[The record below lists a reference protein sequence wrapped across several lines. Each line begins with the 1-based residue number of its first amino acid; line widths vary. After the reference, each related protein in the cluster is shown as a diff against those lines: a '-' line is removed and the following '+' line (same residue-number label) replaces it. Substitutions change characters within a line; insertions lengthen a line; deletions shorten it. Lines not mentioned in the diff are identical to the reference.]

1 MLQTVENEKWDPL
14 GPPHSYCM
22 RQLLLYK
29 IGHEKVK
36 IFWKWCFHRWQIP
49 LSLQMRLSKS
59 KQPLSQRKKT
69 SFPPIQPFLLPPF
82 PQLLIH
88 CQFTAS
94 SVFSSLWFLCVLF
107 GAGSQPWLLHSYSLL
122 HPLFSSHSNFFLLP
136 LWLQLQF
143 TVSYI
148 QVRDTTLPYKT
159 WFIHT
164 SELINLI
171 AWGFF
176 PSWRFRAKPAL
187 LMIQLQIYVQPTSFS
202 NVPFFFPCDNIHLFH
217 WYLL

>member
-1 MLQTVENEKWDPL
+1 MRQTVENEKWDPL

-22 RQLLLYK
+22 RQLLLHK

-69 SFPPIQPFLLPPF
+69 SFFHQFNPFFFHHFLS
-82 PQLLIH
+82 
-88 CQFTAS
+88 CWFTAS
-94 SVFSSLWFLCVLF
+94 S
-107 GAGSQPWLLHSYSLL
+107 L
-122 HPLFSSHSNFFLLP
+122 HPQSSASFGSYVCCLP
-136 LWLQLQF
+136 LF
-143 TVSYI
+143 PSPSYCTLTGCYI
-148 QVRDTTLPYKT
+148 SFSPLIPTFSVDFMTPTPACSIIHSRDATFPHKT

-171 AWGFF
+171 A
-176 PSWRFRAKPAL
+176 
-187 LMIQLQIYVQPTSFS
+187 
-202 NVPFFFPCDNIHLFH
+202 
-217 WYLL
+217 

>member
-1 MLQTVENEKWDPL
+1 MKNETLWGHHIVIAWGNYYSTKLVMKRLRFSGSGVSTDGQFLFLFKWDCQNQNNLFP
-14 GPPHSYCM
+14 GERKP
-22 RQLLLYK
+22 
-29 IGHEKVK
+29 V
-36 IFWKWCFHRWQIP
+36 FHQFNP
-49 LSLQMRLSKS
+49 FFFHHFLS
-59 KQPLSQRKKT
+59 
-69 SFPPIQPFLLPPF
+69 
-82 PQLLIH
+82 
-88 CQFTAS
+88 CWFTAS
-94 SVFSSLWFLCVLF
+94 S
-107 GAGSQPWLLHSYSLL
+107 L
-122 HPLFSSHSNFFLLP
+122 HPQSSAPFGSYACCLMLVPSPGYCTLTVCYIPFSSHSNFFLLP
-136 LWLQLQF
+136 LWLQLQS